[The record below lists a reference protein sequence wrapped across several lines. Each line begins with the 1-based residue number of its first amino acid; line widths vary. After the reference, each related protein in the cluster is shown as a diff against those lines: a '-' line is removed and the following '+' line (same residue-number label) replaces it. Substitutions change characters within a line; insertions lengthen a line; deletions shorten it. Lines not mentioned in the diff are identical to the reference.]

1 MRFDTPIKF
10 VKYTETYDATTGD
23 YTTAIESQEVCYA
36 SVSNTTERM
45 MTLVYG
51 GVKQDSITAR
61 IQNHFTG
68 DFDEIIVGGKAYR
81 VDYRNPKRV
90 KDVFVLSRV

>member
-1 MRFDTPIKF
+1 MRFDTPITF

-23 YTTAIESQEVCYA
+23 YTTTIASQTKRYA
-36 SVSNTTERM
+36 SVDATTERM

-68 DFDEIIVGGKAYR
+68 DFDEILIGGKAYR
-81 VDYRNPKRV
+81 VDYRVPLKV
-90 KDVFVLSRV
+90 KDVFVLTRV

>member
-1 MRFDTPIKF
+1 MRFDTPITF
-10 VKYTETYDATTGD
+10 IKYSESYNATTGD
-23 YTTAIESQEVCYA
+23 YTTTISSQSVRYA

-51 GVKQDSITAR
+51 GVRQDSITAR

-68 DFDEIIVGGKAYR
+68 DFDEIMIGGKAYR

>member
-1 MRFDTPIKF
+1 MRFDTPITF
-10 VKYTETYDATTGD
+10 IKYSESYNATTGD
-23 YTTAIESQEVCYA
+23 YTTTISSQSVRYA

-51 GVKQDSITAR
+51 GVRQDSITAR

-68 DFDEIIVGGKAYR
+68 DFDEIMSGGKAYR